1 MKNTLALLHSIVTFI
16 IIIGI
21 HLFSHSLYAQK
32 TVTWKD
38 LEDVTFKEKFS
49 EEADAYFWF
58 PTFGKSIKDLEG
70 KEITIRG
77 YVIPIDVKENLYVL
91 SAFPFAAC
99 FFCGGAGPQTVMELA
114 FAKVPRR
121 YETDE
126 RLTFKGKL
134 KLNASDIYKMNYI
147 LDGAVQVK

>member
-1 MKNTLALLHSIVTFI
+1 MAKLVLIISIFCASCDVF
-16 IIIGI
+16 G
-21 HLFSHSLYAQK
+21 QK
-32 TVTWKD
+32 TITWKD
-38 LEDVTFKEKFS
+38 LEDVTFKEKYS

-58 PTFGKSIKDLEG
+58 PTFGKGVKELEG
-70 KEITIRG
+70 KEISIRG

-114 FAKVPRR
+114 FAKKPRR

-126 RLTFKGKL
+126 RLVFKGRL
-134 KLNASDIYKMNYI
+134 KFNANDIYKMNYI
-147 LDGAVQVK
+147 LEGAEQVK